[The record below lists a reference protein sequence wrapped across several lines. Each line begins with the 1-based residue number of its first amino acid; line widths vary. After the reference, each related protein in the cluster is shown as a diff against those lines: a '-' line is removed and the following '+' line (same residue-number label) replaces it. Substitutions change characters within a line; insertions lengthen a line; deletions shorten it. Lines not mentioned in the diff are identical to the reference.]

1 MQKEEGTTRKRSKYK
16 TWLIIPDE
24 ELFRAMVKPKTGEPW
39 TKTED
44 AILRKNFWL
53 PFEELKVLLPG
64 RSKGGNHQA
73 DVRAPFEKAG
83 TGNSPPRNGM

>member
-1 MQKEEGTTRKRSKYK
+1 MQKEEGRKRSMYK
-16 TWLIIPDE
+16 TWLIIPDD

-44 AILRKNFWL
+44 AILRNNFWL

-64 RSKGGNHQA
+64 RSKGAITKRMYVLRLKGRDREQSA
-73 DVRAPFEKAG
+73 A
-83 TGNSPPRNGM
+83 

>member
-64 RSKGGNHQA
+64 RSKGAITKRMYVLHLKGRDREFSA
-73 DVRAPFEKAG
+73 A
-83 TGNSPPRNGM
+83 